1 MKLLAFPDYSVVRL
15 TEVWAV
21 CTYVPLFGGHG
32 TEAMCT
38 QEVLSEVTKG
48 TVKWDREHCCHS
60 HRRMLFS
67 LDSFVIF

>member
-1 MKLLAFPDYSVVRL
+1 MKLLAFPEYSVVRL
-15 TEVWAV
+15 TRVWAV

-38 QEVLSEVTKG
+38 LEVLSEVTKG
-48 TVKWDREHCCHS
+48 TVKWNREHCCLS